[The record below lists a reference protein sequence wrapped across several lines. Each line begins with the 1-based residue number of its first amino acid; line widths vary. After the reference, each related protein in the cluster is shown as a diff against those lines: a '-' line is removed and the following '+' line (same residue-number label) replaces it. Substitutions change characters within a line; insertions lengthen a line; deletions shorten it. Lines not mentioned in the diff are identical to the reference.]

1 MATEAFTHERAYF
14 KNVRLGDFIHR
25 RPEVTFH
32 HTPPEFRPAV
42 GARRAKASSG
52 GASAYFTV
60 RLSVAFVKG
69 YRDPTEGR
77 SAFWDRVLS
86 FGEELMDAVT
96 PETGHKRAG
105 PLSIIRDVNGQ
116 RFKKDSATLT
126 GAVTAGSPKTIPVG
140 TDVSTGS
147 YSWKNDQLVL
157 FIDPDNPTTFDWETA
172 VIKTIGPTSFDVY
185 SLDYQKQ
192 IDAKVFRIERL
203 WPEVALFEDF
213 TIPTEGQKTGDFVQ
227 NIPLV
232 FAGVV
237 DVLPGGLES

>member
-1 MATEAFTHERAYF
+1 M
-14 KNVRLGDFIHR
+14 
-25 RPEVTFH
+25 
-32 HTPPEFRPAV
+32 
-42 GARRAKASSG
+42 
-52 GASAYFTV
+52 
-60 RLSVAFVKG
+60 KG